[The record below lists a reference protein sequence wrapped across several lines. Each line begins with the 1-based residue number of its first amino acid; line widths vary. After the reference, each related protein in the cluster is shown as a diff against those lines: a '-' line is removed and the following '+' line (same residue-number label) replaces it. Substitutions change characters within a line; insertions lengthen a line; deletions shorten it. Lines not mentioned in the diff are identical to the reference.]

1 MQIDTP
7 FAEHRESV
15 RAEWIDYS
23 RHMNIGYYL
32 LPFENASSAF
42 CVYLDLSQPYRERT
56 NHALFAAETHVTF
69 EHEVG
74 ERDPLC
80 FTTQLLDW
88 APKWIN
94 CFHSMYHA
102 EEKFLAATNQV
113 LFVHVDLSTR
123 RSAPMPSKT
132 QQLLAKIHQAHSA
145 LPTPPQAGRG
155 IRTRGL
161 SA

>member
-1 MQIDTP
+1 MHIDIP
-7 FAEHRESV
+7 FDKHRECV

-42 CVYLDLSQPYRERT
+42 CFYLDLSRPYRERT

-69 EHEVG
+69 EHEVREG
-74 ERDPLC
+74 APLR

-94 CFHSMYHA
+94 CFHCMYHA
-102 EEKFLAATNQV
+102 EEGFLAATNQIV
-113 LFVHVDLSTR
+113 FVHVDLSTR
-123 RSAPMPSKT
+123 RSAPMPPKT
-132 QQLLAKIHQAHSA
+132 QQLLAKICEAHSS
-145 LPTPPQAGRG
+145 LPMPPQAGRG
-155 IRTRGL
+155 IRTRGV